1 VCCPR
6 RSHQLVVY
14 SPFSTIT
21 PSAGN
26 WPPPPP
32 PPPPTNPFEY
42 TYGTV

>member
-14 SPFSTIT
+14 SPFTIT